1 MGKCQV
7 LLVHSPSVSFTPVQ
21 KLLEEREFYI
31 HLSRSWEE
39 AEHTCAL
46 IPVDQIKYVFIDLTL
61 CDGNGWEQFMRRV
74 RLTSSDA
81 VIIGFHPRSL
91 HSLCHLLYHDAP
103 GAEVNTVDANP
114 LAPGMVGES
123 AKFREAL
130 KLAQRYAPYG
140 ITVLMTGETGA
151 GKEVMARYIHAHSSR
166 RQRPL
171 VACNMTAI
179 PETLV
184 ESELFGY
191 VRGAFTGADK
201 NKKGLIEAAEGGTL
215 FLDEIGDLLPV
226 IQLKLLRFLESREFY
241 RVGES
246 SPKTADVRIIAATNK
261 NLEKAILENGFRED
275 LYYRLNSARIML
287 PPLRARREDILLL
300 AETFIEQVCR
310 QTRKPVKIISQSV
323 QTLLSEYPWPGNI
336 RELRNV
342 IESAVMVSD
351 GEYVT
356 VSDLPMHLQQYATGH
371 REEISAKAVRRIDE
385 AKRDVIED
393 ALRKTN
399 GDKGKAAELLGISL
413 RTLYRKLEK
422 FPLTEG
428 YKAFSSPVK

>member
-46 IPVDQIKYVFIDLTL
+46 VPVDQIKYVFIDLTL

-103 GAEVNTVDANP
+103 GAEVNTVEANP

-151 GKEVMARYIHAHSSR
+151 GKEVMARYIHAHGSR

-215 FLDEIGDLLPV
+215 FLDEIGDLPPV

-246 SPKTADVRIIAATNK
+246 SLKTADVRIIAATNK

-275 LYYRLNSARIML
+275 LYYRLNSARIIL
-287 PPLRARREDILLL
+287 PPLRERREDILLL
-300 AETFIEQVCR
+300 AATFVEQVCR
-310 QTRKPVKIISQSV
+310 QTRKPLKELSSSV
-323 QTLLSEYPWPGNI
+323 QTLLCQYLWPGNI
-336 RELRNV
+336 RELKNA
-342 IESAVMVSD
+342 IESAVMVAD
-351 GEYVT
+351 EDYVT
-356 VSDLPMHLQQYATGH
+356 LSDFPMHLQQYATSH
-371 REEISAKAVRRIDE
+371 REEISTQTIRRIDE
-385 AKRDVIED
+385 AEMEAIKE
-393 ALRKTN
+393 ALRITN
-399 GDKGKAAELLGISL
+399 EDKAKAAALLGVSV

-422 FPLTEG
+422 LTPT
-428 YKAFSSPVK
+428 SN